1 MRRPCEY
8 SWGNEVAYRNGTYV
22 AFHAAGTTDP
32 TASDIRYYNTLKMWS
47 ANKSIDFTL
56 INSHEKTSAVRDS
69 SQRETLRRALVTR
82 LNNSKHVVL
91 IVTSLTK
98 NDTDW
103 VPFEIAHAVDE
114 CQIPI
119 IAAYP
124 DYDSILAPAQLS
136 TYWPAALASRIGN
149 GSARVMHIPFK
160 MEPVLDAIDQ
170 FGVANKTYPTDG
182 YGFYS
187 RETHI
192 QWGLIRP

>member
-1 MRRPCEY
+1 M
-8 SWGNEVAYRNGTYV
+8 AYRNGTYV

-47 ANKSIDFTL
+47 ANKGIDFTL

-69 SQRETLRRALVTR
+69 SQRETLRRALVSR
-82 LNNSKHVVL
+82 LNNSKHMVL
-91 IVTSLTK
+91 IVTNATK

-103 VPFEIAHAVDE
+103 VPFEITYAVDE

-124 DYDSILAPAQLS
+124 DYESILAPAQLS
-136 TYWPAALASRIGN
+136 NYWPVALASRIGN
-149 GSARVMHIPFK
+149 GSARVMHVPFK
-160 MEPVLDAIDQ
+160 MPAVLDAIEQ
-170 FGVANKTYPTDG
+170 FGVANTTYPIDG
-182 YGFYS
+182 YGFYN

-192 QWGLIRP
+192 RWGLIRP